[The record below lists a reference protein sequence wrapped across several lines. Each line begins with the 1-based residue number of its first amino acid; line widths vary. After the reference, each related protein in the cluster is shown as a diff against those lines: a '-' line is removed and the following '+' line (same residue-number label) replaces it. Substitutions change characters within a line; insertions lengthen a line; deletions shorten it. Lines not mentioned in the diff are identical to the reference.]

1 MHLTSTAGLALALTL
16 SVGLVPAP
24 TTSPTPDP
32 SPQPVRCGA
41 TLTQDTTL
49 TSDLVCAEGDGLRLV
64 GPVTLD
70 LAGHTIRGPGTQTG
84 TGVLFDN
91 AANQVVHGG
100 TIEGWGSALAG
111 GNDFPDGTVVPS
123 TLSSLVLRGNA
134 AGITA
139 YTAELDVSRTRFV
152 DNGTGLHVALWADVR
167 VDRSTFARND
177 LAVHSGAQVS
187 VADSSFVDNGTA
199 LNALDGGIEATS
211 CRFARN
217 ATTAR
222 EDFGALVLTGSTITD
237 SEVGVTGTIMGY
249 VVLTSNTFRRNVV
262 AVDVVD
268 TMTLRRNDFVGNDTA
283 VRAVDPN
290 DVGATA
296 DLDGDTFRRNGDAVH
311 ATAFARIANVTAVR
325 NTGWGIYAP
334 AAADGGGN
342 VARGNG
348 NEPQCVGV
356 VCSAR

>member
-16 SVGLVPAP
+16 SVGPVPGP

-49 TSDLVCAEGDGLRLV
+49 TADLVCAEGDGLRLV

-70 LAGHTIRGPGTQTG
+70 LGGHTIRGPGTG

-91 AANQVVHGG
+91 AANQVVRGG
-100 TIEGWGSALAG
+100 TVEGWGSGLAG
-111 GNDFPDGTVVPS
+111 GNDFPDGSVVPS
-123 TLSSLVLRGNA
+123 AVTALVLRGNG

-139 YTAELDVSRTRFV
+139 YSAELDVSRSRFV
-152 DNGTGLHVALWADVR
+152 ENGTGLHVALYSDVR
-167 VDRSTFARND
+167 VDRSRFARND

-187 VADSSFVDNGTA
+187 VTDSSFVDNGTA
-199 LNALDGGIEATS
+199 LDALDGGIEATS

-217 ATTAR
+217 ATTAY
-222 EDFGALVLTGSTITD
+222 EQLGGLVLTDSTITD
-237 SEVGVTGTIMGY
+237 SQVGVTGTILGY

-262 AVDVVD
+262 AVDAAD
-268 TMTLRRNDFVGNDTA
+268 TMTLRRNLFVENGTA

-290 DVGATA
+290 ETGAYA
-296 DLDGDTFRRNGDAVH
+296 DLDGDTFRRNGDAIY
-311 ATAFARIANVTAVR
+311 ATGPSRIANVTAVR
-325 NTGWGIYAP
+325 SSGWGIYAP
-334 AAADGGGN
+334 NGVDGGGN

-356 VCSAR
+356 VCAPR